1 MGLIIAI
8 MGVAINQ
15 VPLVILG
22 VIFGLLAVAIAAM
35 QRTQGERQADPAE
48 ELSPESRILLRPLK
62 KLLEEMEKAAS
73 GKSENV
79 SQYLAEEALQES
91 RVLLR
96 QSAAALQ
103 LRDRLIKES
112 RGGYGA
118 QKSADELQAR
128 LTSSTNEDERTSLQG
143 ALEARK
149 QEIGHYETVE
159 EGIKKIESSVKQAE
173 AAMAEMRARMISGS
187 SAGLA
192 EQGSDPLREA
202 VGRMKA
208 LSSSLSEAQE
218 MLQVRE
224 Q

>member
-1 MGLIIAI
+1 VRPYLFGIVMGLIIAI

-128 LTSSTNEDERTSLQG
+128 SKPGNRRSATTRQW
-143 ALEARK
+143 
-149 QEIGHYETVE
+149 
-159 EGIKKIESSVKQAE
+159 KK
-173 AAMAEMRARMISGS
+173 GS
-187 SAGLA
+187 
-192 EQGSDPLREA
+192 R
-202 VGRMKA
+202 R
-208 LSSSLSEAQE
+208 SSL
-218 MLQVRE
+218 L
-224 Q
+224 